1 MKIGIELRP
10 IRMGASGGI
19 SMVLK
24 GTLERLFA
32 SRPDDQFLVFCTI
45 FNRGL
50 LDHQGTNVRYWSL
63 PIPNF
68 FPAMDNVLRDHPID
82 ALFRSIPMIEGP
94 TLPLSRQAFMVPD
107 IQHELHPE
115 FFTPDILR
123 ARRVAYNHVLTQAGA
138 ITTLSQ
144 FARKTIVDH
153 PWTLCRDVCIV
164 APALTV
170 EHRPVTEDELSPAER
185 QLIPTNPFFYFPAN
199 LWPHKNHRRTLQA
212 FAQFLKRHP
221 DSKMSL
227 LLSGH
232 PKGWEELR
240 REFPNLPMRHLGFV
254 RPELVRMLFQKTT
267 ALCFFSQYEGFGIP
281 LLEAFDAGTAVI
293 CSNTTS
299 LPEVGGD
306 AVLSCDPTDVSAMA
320 NLMGEIHTNP
330 QLRQCLIHKG
340 KQRLGLY
347 TWQDSADNLYAACQ
361 RIADAHAQGAIHV
374 QSPPLV
380 SIVTPSYNQGQFL
393 QRTIDSVL
401 SQSYPHVEYLVMDGG
416 STDQSVPILQS
427 HGQRFQWVSEK
438 DKGQTDAINKGFA
451 RSTGSIRAYLNSDD
465 VLEPGAIQKA
475 VDHFQRYPQC
485 DLLYGRA
492 NYIDEN
498 DRLIGPYRTADYS
511 FDRLMN
517 ECIICQ
523 PATFW
528 HKRIVDLIGP
538 FDASLHY
545 AMDYDYWLRIDRAG
559 GVIHHTH
566 DTLASSRL
574 YAQTKTLSARPQ
586 IYDEIF
592 QICKK
597 HGGRVRLSY
606 FVGLWH
612 HRFKERAGWQKKIGW
627 LPGLYQNV
635 AFLHYRLHHRDW
647 PSPTRTLGRARSWL
661 WNRPSF
667 HAIAGRIGPLGALA
681 DRHKRV
687 RGLYADNWMNPH
699 VKIQLR
705 DHAVGH
711 PLRLNGT
718 VPVDL
723 QLTIHSSGATLA
735 TFNLAAG
742 QEQFIQF
749 DPPHSQNLTLDL
761 RFSASVIDAANRNL
775 SFLISDTNL
784 FSEEDAFS

>member
-10 IRMGASGGI
+10 VTLGASGGI
-19 SMVLK
+19 SMVMK
-24 GTLERLFA
+24 GVLQRLFA
-32 SRPDDQFLVFCTI
+32 SHPKDEFLVFCTI
-45 FNRGL
+45 FSRGL
-50 LDHQGTNVRYWSL
+50 LDFQAPNIRYWSL

-68 FPAMDNVLRDHPID
+68 FAAMDHVLRDDPVD
-82 ALFRSIPMIEGP
+82 ALFRSYPLIEGP
-94 TLPLSRQAFMVPD
+94 TLPLARQVFMVPD

-123 ARRVAYNHVLTQAGA
+123 ARRVACNHVLTQAGA
-138 ITTLSQ
+138 IATLSQ

-153 PWTLCRDVCIV
+153 PWTLCKDICIV

-170 EHRPVTEDELSPAER
+170 EHRPVCESELTPAER
-185 QLIPTNPFFYFPAN
+185 QLIPADPFFFFPAN

-212 FAQFLKRHP
+212 FERFLKQFP
-221 DSKMSL
+221 ESKMQL

-232 PKGWEELR
+232 PKGWDELR
-240 REFPNLPMRHLGFV
+240 REFPNPPVRHLGFV
-254 RPELVRMLFQKTT
+254 RPELVRMLYQKAA

-306 AVLSCDPTDVSAMA
+306 AVLACDPTDVPAMA
-320 NLMGEIHTNP
+320 RLMGKIFSEP
-330 QLRQCLIHKG
+330 QLRQCLINKG
-340 KQRLGLY
+340 KQRLGCY
-347 TWQDSADNLYAACQ
+347 TWQASADNLYAACQ
-361 RIADAHAQGAIHV
+361 RVAASRSQTTIHV

-380 SIVTPSYNQGQFL
+380 SIVTPSFNQGRFL
-393 QRTIDSVL
+393 KRTIDSVL
-401 SQSYPHVEYLVMDGG
+401 SQSYPRVQYLVMDGG
-416 STDQSVPILQS
+416 STDQSVQILQS
-427 HGQRFQWVSEK
+427 HGRRLQWVSEK

-465 VLEPGAIQKA
+465 VLEVGAIEKA
-475 VDHFQRYPQC
+475 VGHFLRYPQC

-492 NYIDEN
+492 NYIDEA
-498 DRLIGPYRTADYS
+498 DRPIGPYRTADYS

-528 HKRIVDLIGP
+528 QKRIADLVGT
-538 FDASLHY
+538 FDDSLHY

-566 DTLASSRL
+566 DNLACSRL

-597 HGGRVRLSY
+597 HGGRVRFSY

-612 HRFKERAGWQKKIGW
+612 HRCKERPGWPKRFGW
-627 LPGLYQNV
+627 LPGLYQNI

-647 PSPTRTLGRARSWL
+647 PSPGRALGGARRWL
-661 WNRPSF
+661 LNRPALHS
-667 HAIAGRIGPLGALA
+667 IARRIGPLGALA
-681 DRHKRV
+681 DRKKRV
-687 RGLYADNWMNPH
+687 RGVFTDNWMTPH
-699 VKIQLR
+699 VKIQLHNR
-705 DHAVGH
+705 AVGQ
-711 PLRLNGT
+711 PLRLSGT

-723 QLTIHSSGATLA
+723 HLSIQSAGSELA
-735 TFNLAAG
+735 TFNLSAG
-742 QEQFIQF
+742 QMQFVKFELF
-749 DPPHSQNLTLDL
+749 DPHCRALDL
-761 RFSASVIDAANRNL
+761 RFSNSVPDAANRDL
-775 SFLISDTNL
+775 SFLISETNL
-784 FSEEDAFS
+784 FSEEDAFC